1 MATTRSKHPSPA
13 RAWHTRFLAVSTQ
26 EDRAAPPRV
35 RRAWLVAASLLTT
48 TLLPISAGMAS
59 SAADAAEGPEVP
71 APTLAGAR
79 PAIISL
85 ASVALTQNGTGP
97 SPSSIL
103 EVQYNPVS
111 DQLSI
116 RADRTSLQAVLQ
128 EISQTARVSIDAPK
142 EQLPSEE
149 LSIEMKDLSV
159 EQALRQLL
167 QGFNSAFL
175 YSPAVEPQRGTTP
188 LRLVK
193 VILLSRKASALTVE
207 LQSGTDPRP
216 AVGPGA
222 ALLRAVIDHNS
233 LVAKAFVQA
242 LREPGREN
250 EREQAVEA
258 VLETLSDKNFPSHY
272 DAIAA
277 LHQLAPEKALAAL
290 ANLLHGD
297 DQEMR
302 VIAATGL
309 GQIGDERAIDP
320 LIFTLTGNDPLTRQ
334 VAANSLARI
343 GGQRATDALFHAYL
357 AGDQGLKQAIAGAVA
372 FQADEKSQQTLALVI
387 AGGPVPAGT
396 TAQAVIAGSLP
407 RKEAHAGDNEDS
419 DPE

>member
-1 MATTRSKHPSPA
+1 MATPGPATRA
-13 RAWHTRFLAVSTQ
+13 RHTRFLAVSTQ
-26 EDRAAPPRV
+26 EDQAAPPRV
-35 RRAWLVAASLLTT
+35 RRAWLVAASLLAA

-59 SAADAAEGPEVP
+59 SAANAAEGPEV
-71 APTLAGAR
+71 AR
-79 PAIISL
+79 K
-85 ASVALTQNGTGP
+85 
-97 SPSSIL
+97 SSIL
-103 EVQYNPVS
+103 EVQYDPVS

-128 EISQTARVSIDAPK
+128 EISGIARVSIDAPK

-175 YSPAVEPQRGTTP
+175 YSPAPV
-188 LRLVK
+188 RLVE
-193 VILLSRKASALTVE
+193 VILLSRKASPQPV
-207 LQSGTDPRP
+207 
-216 AVGPGA
+216 VGPEA
-222 ALLRAVIDHNS
+222 ALLRAVIDSNS
-233 LVAKAFVQA
+233 LVATALVEA
-242 LREPGREN
+242 LREPGRER
-250 EREQAVEA
+250 ERGKAVEA
-258 VLETLSDKNFPSHY
+258 LLEMLNDKSSPSHY

-290 ANLLHGD
+290 TNVLQGD

-309 GQIGDERAIDP
+309 GQMGDERAIHP
-320 LIFTLTGNDPLTRQ
+320 LISVLTGNDPLTRQ

-343 GGQRATDALFHAYL
+343 GGPRATDALFQAYL
-357 AGDQGLKQAIAGAVA
+357 AGDQGLKQAVAGAVA
-372 FQADEKSQQTLALVI
+372 FQADEESQQALALVI

-396 TAQAVIAGSLP
+396 TAQAVIASTLP
-407 RKEAHAGDNEDS
+407 RKEAHAGGNED
-419 DPE
+419 PGLE